1 MARQRWGLGATVL
14 IEIMLASLMAQ
25 SMCDNVVGVY
35 AREEVFG
42 RRKVV
47 GNKIWRWR
55 WHATSEE
62 AGGVGVQ
69 PDLVV
74 KGWHSSVM
82 TTMVIDGNGGACGC

>member
-1 MARQRWGLGATVL
+1 
-14 IEIMLASLMAQ
+14 MLASLMAQ
-25 SMCDNVVGVY
+25 SVRDNVVGVY

-62 AGGVGVQ
+62 AGGVG
-69 PDLVV
+69 
-74 KGWHSSVM
+74 
-82 TTMVIDGNGGACGC
+82 